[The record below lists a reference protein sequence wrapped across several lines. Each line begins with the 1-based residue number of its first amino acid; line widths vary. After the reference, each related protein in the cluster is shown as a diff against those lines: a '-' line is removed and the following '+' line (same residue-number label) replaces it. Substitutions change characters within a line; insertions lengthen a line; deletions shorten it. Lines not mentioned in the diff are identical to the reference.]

1 MARWSSRNTLAHSVL
16 DLSLATLTYIGNKH
30 GLCQISRGFLPSDF
44 TLELGNVCF
53 SRMKAVILLM
63 AAVGVT
69 TGWAGELLVEQVPAA
84 ADRWEKFETEFG
96 ITVTRGDW

>member
-1 MARWSSRNTLAHSVL
+1 MYV
-16 DLSLATLTYIGNKH
+16 
-30 GLCQISRGFLPSDF
+30 
-44 TLELGNVCF
+44 F

-84 ADRWEKFETEFG
+84 ADRWEKFET
-96 ITVTRGDW
+96 